1 MYDLL
6 GLRAVVLPREDL
18 PASEAEAAAV
28 QACYRLQVGGVAVQ
42 EEQGCVCEAVLLNC
56 WCRWTGWVWRGG
68 GWEWTY
74 DLLGQCAMVL
84 PREHLPASNAE
95 EIQADYR
102 LQV

>member
-28 QACYRLQVGGVAVQ
+28 QACYRLQVGGVGVQ

-68 GWEWTY
+68 
-74 DLLGQCAMVL
+74 LGV
-84 PREHLPASNAE
+84 
-95 EIQADYR
+95 D
-102 LQV
+102 V